1 MSKGKCDNSID
12 DDNYKNVI
20 IEFYPK
26 LLDDILSSFDAIK
39 EFNDE
44 NKRSELENTIKSL
57 KNLDEQ
63 KSSHSIHLQEQEEH
77 EQKEHEE
84 QKENV
89 ENPTQQKPIQ
99 TNKVQPTT
107 VEMEKPKTSES
118 NPKENKEE
126 SAKKGG
132 CCIIL

>member
-12 DDNYKNVI
+12 DENYNNVI

-26 LLDDILSSFDAIK
+26 LVDDIISSFDAIR
-39 EFNDE
+39 EFSDGND
-44 NKRSELENTIKSL
+44 SELKNTIKSL
-57 KNLDEQ
+57 KSLDEQ
-63 KSSHSIHLQEQEEH
+63 KSSHSVHQEQ
-77 EQKEHEE
+77 EE

-89 ENPTQQKPIQ
+89 ENPTQQKPTQI
-99 TNKVQPTT
+99 NKVQPTT
-107 VEMEKPKTSES
+107 VEMEESKTES

-126 SAKKGG
+126 SAKGG

>member
-12 DDNYKNVI
+12 DENYNNVI

-26 LLDDILSSFDAIK
+26 LVDDIISSFDAIR
-39 EFNDE
+39 EFIDGND
-44 NKRSELENTIKSL
+44 SELKNTIKSL
-57 KNLDEQ
+57 KSLDEQ
-63 KSSHSIHLQEQEEH
+63 KSSHSVHQEQ
-77 EQKEHEE
+77 EE

-89 ENPTQQKPIQ
+89 ENPTQQKPTQI
-99 TNKVQPTT
+99 NKVQPTT
-107 VEMEKPKTSES
+107 VEREESKTES

-126 SAKKGG
+126 SAKGG